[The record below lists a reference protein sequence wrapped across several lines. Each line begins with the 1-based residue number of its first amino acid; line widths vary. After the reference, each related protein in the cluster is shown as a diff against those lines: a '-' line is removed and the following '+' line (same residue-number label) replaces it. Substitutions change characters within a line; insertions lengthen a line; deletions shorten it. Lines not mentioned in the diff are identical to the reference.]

1 MAQVGSLD
9 SFKPAQVCYTARLD
23 SITARP
29 MQVKICGITRPHDG
43 VAAIAAG
50 ADALGLVLWPGS
62 KRAVNL
68 QQARAVCRELPPFA
82 TVVALMVNPTSAEVD
97 AALAA
102 LPINVLQFH
111 GDETAD
117 FCERWAVPYIKA
129 LRAQV
134 PDALLEGAAAY
145 PKARGFL
152 VDSVHNGQFGGTGR
166 AFDWSL
172 LPRQFPHALVLAGG
186 LDPDNVA
193 NAVRFVQPAAVDV
206 SSGVES
212 APGIK
217 DDDKMRRFVAAAK
230 TASKELTP

>member
-1 MAQVGSLD
+1 
-9 SFKPAQVCYTARLD
+9 
-23 SITARP
+23 
-29 MQVKICGITRPHDG
+29 MQVKICGITRPQDG

-62 KRAVNL
+62 KRAVGI
-68 QQARAVCRELPPFA
+68 QQARDICAELPPFT
-82 TVVALMVNPTSAEVD
+82 TVVALMVDPSSAEVD

-111 GDETAD
+111 GDETAE
-117 FCERWAVPYIKA
+117 FCERWSVPYIKA
-129 LRAQV
+129 LRAQA
-134 PDALLEGAAAY
+134 PDALLGCAEQYAR
-145 PKARGFL
+145 ARGFL
-152 VDSVHNGQFGGTGR
+152 VDSVHDGQFGGTGK

-172 LPRQFPHALVLAGG
+172 LPHQMPRALVLAGG

-193 NAVRFVQPAAVDV
+193 DAVRAVRPAAVDV
-206 SSGVES
+206 SSGVET

-230 TASKELTP
+230 TASQELTP